1 MTQEVLVYPDKQ
13 VLVEAAFTLIV
24 ERIHEAVSQRQSCS
38 IALSGG
44 STPQPLYAALALA
57 DLPWDQ
63 IHIFWGDERYVPAS
77 HPDSNYGMTK
87 KVWLDL
93 VPIPAENVHPMPTDL
108 ADPQIAAVDYDRQ
121 IVAHFEPAAGS
132 IPVFDIVLLGMGDDG
147 HTASL
152 FPHTAALLVLDR
164 LVTVGDKDGQPRLTF
179 TFPLINQA
187 RSTIF
192 LVSGAS
198 KQTALAEVFSPT
210 GDATAYPSRQVQPQG
225 ELLWL
230 LDAAAGDGLV
240 RSTALKPN
248 P

>member
-1 MTQEVLVYPDKQ
+1 MIPEVRICPDRQ
-13 VLVEAAFTLIV
+13 TLIETAYTLII
-24 ERIHEAVSQRQSCS
+24 ERVRTALAERQSCS

-57 DLPWDQ
+57 DLPWDR

-77 HPDSNYGMTK
+77 DPDSNYGMARR
-87 KVWLDL
+87 VWLDL
-93 VPIPAENVHPMPTDL
+93 VPIPSANVHPMPTDL
-108 ADPQIAAVDYDRQ
+108 SQPQLAASEYDRQ
-121 IVAHFEPAAGS
+121 ITAHFGLEPGS
-132 IPVFDIVLLGMGDDG
+132 IPVFDIILLGMGDDG

-152 FPHTAALLVLDR
+152 FPHTAALSVVDQ
-164 LVTVGDKDGQPRLTF
+164 LVTVGDKDGHPRLTF

-198 KQTALAEVFSPT
+198 KQPALAAVFAPA
-210 GDATAYPSRQVQPQG
+210 GDITAYPSRGITPQG

-230 LDAAAGDGLV
+230 LDAPAGELID
-240 RSTALKPN
+240 N
-248 P
+248 

>member
-1 MTQEVLVYPDKQ
+1 MTQEVRICPDRQ
-13 VLVEAAFTLIV
+13 ALVETAYTLIV
-24 ERIHEAVSQRQSCS
+24 ERVRTAIAQRQSCS

-57 DLPWDQ
+57 DLPWDR

-77 HPDSNYGMTK
+77 HPDSNYGMTRR
-87 KVWLDL
+87 VWLDL
-93 VPIPAENVHPMPTDL
+93 VPIPAANIHPIPTDL
-108 ADPQIAAVDYDRQ
+108 AQPQLAADAYDLQ
-121 IVAHFEPAAGS
+121 ISTHFGLKPGA

-152 FPHTAALLVLDR
+152 FPHTVALAVTDR
-164 LVTVGDKDGQPRLTF
+164 LVTVGNKDGQPRLTF

-187 RSTIF
+187 ASTIF

-198 KQTALAEVFSPT
+198 KQTALAAIFAPT
-210 GDATAYPSRQVQPQG
+210 GDVQAYPSRGVQPQG

-230 LDAAAGDGLV
+230 LDQAAGAELNI
-240 RSTALKPN
+240 A
-248 P
+248 

>member
-1 MTQEVLVYPDKQ
+1 MKPEVLIYPDKQ
-13 VLVEAAFTLIV
+13 TLVEAAFTAIV
-24 ERIHEAVSQRQSCS
+24 NRIRTAIDERQTCS

-44 STPQPLYAALALA
+44 STPQPLYAALAVT
-57 DLPWDQ
+57 DLPWQQ
-63 IHIFWGDERYVPAS
+63 IQIFWGDERYVAAT

-87 KVWLDL
+87 RIWLDL

-108 ADPQIAAVDYDRQ
+108 AQPQLAADEYDRQ
-121 IVAHFEPAAGS
+121 IRDNFGLEPGL

-152 FPHTAALLVLDR
+152 FPQTAALSVLDR

-179 TFPLINQA
+179 TFPLINHA
-187 RSTIF
+187 RSGIF

-198 KQTALAEVFSPT
+198 KQPALAEVFAPT
-210 GDATAYPSRQVQPQG
+210 GDPTACPSRGVQPQG

-230 LDAAAGDGLV
+230 LDAAAGDGLAIKNLV
-240 RSTALKPN
+240 
-248 P
+248 